1 MMMSDSGD
9 VAVAFDHLSVKCIL
23 AAGHVNKTEY
33 AIKVAGFSIMLR
45 RFLFGLG
52 TILVLSG
59 SASALDPINSTGAGH
74 LAIRGTDTTS
84 YFQKGGPEAGRG
96 NHVVNWKGATWR
108 FGSAT
113 EAAQFRANP
122 EAFAP
127 QFGAYCTGGLSQ
139 QHVVE
144 GKPQH
149 WRIHNKKLYLFHTA
163 TGAMRFSKDPAGT
176 IRKAQ
181 AYWDTLDVTQ

>member
-1 MMMSDSGD
+1 M
-9 VAVAFDHLSVKCIL
+9 I
-23 AAGHVNKTEY
+23 
-33 AIKVAGFSIMLR
+33 LR

-52 TILVLSG
+52 TIFLLSG
-59 SASALDPINSTGAGH
+59 SAFALDPINSTGAGH

-84 YFQKGGPEAGRG
+84 YFQKGGPAAGQGTHSVR
-96 NHVVNWKGATWR
+96 WKGATWR
-108 FGSAT
+108 FGSAS
-113 EAAQFRANP
+113 EAAQFRSNP
-122 EAFAP
+122 DAFAP

-149 WRIHNKKLYLFHTA
+149 WRIHKKKLYLFHTA
-163 TGAMRFSKDPAGT
+163 SGARRFSDAPEET

-181 AYWDTLDVTQ
+181 AYWDTLDVQE

>member
-1 MMMSDSGD
+1 MIFHKF
-9 VAVAFDHLSVKCIL
+9 V
-23 AAGHVNKTEY
+23 
-33 AIKVAGFSIMLR
+33 
-45 RFLFGLG
+45 FGLG
-52 TILVLSG
+52 TILFLSG
-59 SASALDPINSTGAGH
+59 AAYALDPINPTGAGH

-84 YFQKGGPEAGRG
+84 YFQKGGPEAGTGKHSVR
-96 NHVVNWKGATWR
+96 WKGATWR
-108 FGSAT
+108 FGTAS

-149 WRIHNKKLYLFHTA
+149 WRIHNGKLYLFHTSA
-163 TGAMRFSKDPAGT
+163 GARRFSTDPENT
-176 IRKAQ
+176 IRKALS
-181 AYWDTLDVTQ
+181 YWNTLDIEE